1 MTREICPCTEDAAKE
16 IAGHPAARA
25 MQKSDTRLDLIIKE
39 GFSIALRKSRID
51 ASEKPRYPLEIR
63 CKHFIVPTESPLGP
77 TTP

>member
-1 MTREICPCTEDAAKE
+1 
-16 IAGHPAARA
+16 